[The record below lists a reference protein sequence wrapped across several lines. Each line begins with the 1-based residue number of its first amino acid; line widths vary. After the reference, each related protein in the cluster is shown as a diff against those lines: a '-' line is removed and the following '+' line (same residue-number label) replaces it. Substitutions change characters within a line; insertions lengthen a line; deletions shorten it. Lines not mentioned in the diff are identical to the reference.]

1 MAANKNETDQ
11 QIIDRQSDELDAQQ
25 NTIDVLNAQIAANR
39 FDLPML
45 KLSSQILL
53 VPLVGAIDSVKAQ
66 TIMRDVLENIRA
78 NETRVAV
85 IDIAGIKVVD
95 SSVAA
100 HLIQIAMAANLMGC
114 QAIISGISPQIA
126 TNIINLGVDVGD
138 IITTNTLEDAILRA
152 YETMNLELKPKV

>member
-11 QIIDRQSDELDAQQ
+11 QIIDRQSDELNAQQ
-25 NTIDVLNAQIAANR
+25 ERIDGLNAQIAANR

-100 HLIQIAMAANLMGC
+100 NLIQIAMAANLMGC